1 MRKGIV
7 IAAAAVLL
15 LLLACPQSGPTVSI
29 VAPKN
34 NDTLNKGTV
43 TLKAH
48 ATDKTNVTKVEFYVD
63 AVLTGAVTTAV
74 ADTFSYAW
82 DASGEATGAH
92 TLKATAY
99 NTADKTAS
107 ASINI
112 VFTGSGPTV
121 HTSDITADS
130 TWYPSGNPHIIA
142 ADIGVYNNATL
153 TIMPGCVVK
162 FEPGYELDI
171 ADQSAGALKAIGK
184 ADTTILF
191 TSNAASPAPGDWNQI
206 GMYEY
211 TMPTTQFAYCTFE
224 YGGAANSDQGEI
236 FVRGNTVVKLDNCKL
251 RHSGDYGIVCQNN
264 SSSFASLTN
273 DTITTCAKYPIYIYP
288 NNVKAIGAGNVLSGN
303 ATGYDGIQVAGATG
317 SDGVTSSQTWLN
329 LGVPYILN
337 GDVEVDDAAG
347 PVLTIAAGNTVK
359 LASGHELY
367 CGYTNPGGIIA
378 IGTSSTPITFTS
390 AVASPNRG
398 DWSDI
403 GLYEL
408 TGTTTQ
414 FAYCTFEYGGAA
426 SGEGSEVYVRGN
438 TVVKLDH
445 CNVSKSGNFGILCPN
460 NGSSFASL
468 TNNTITT
475 CANYP
480 IDINPNN
487 VAVIGAGNVL
497 SGNDAGYDGILVE
510 DGTGSGGVTT
520 SQIWLNLGVPYV
532 LNGDVEV
539 DAASG
544 PALTIAAGNTIKVA
558 SGREFYCGYSD
569 PGAIL
574 ADGTSGEIIFT
585 SILPSPAPGSWSDI
599 GFYEYAT
606 NQSMLKHCRI
616 EYAGSSNEYGDVF
629 IRSTS
634 LPVITADSIGYSAN
648 YGIYLNGSPLP
659 DSLSLQN
666 TNTFYNDASGDI
678 YWP

>member
-48 ATDKTNVTKVEFYVD
+48 ATDKTAVTQVEFYVD
-63 AVLTGAVTTAV
+63 AVLTGSVTTAT

-99 NTADKTAS
+99 NTAGKTAS

-112 VFTGSGPTV
+112 VFTGSGPSV

-130 TWYPSGNPHIIA
+130 TWYPSGNPHIIGA
-142 ADIGVYNNATL
+142 SIEVYNNATL
-153 TIMPGCVVK
+153 TIMPGCIVK
-162 FEPGYELDI
+162 FEPGYELDVGYT
-171 ADQSAGALKAIGK
+171 SAGALKAIGK

-191 TSNAASPAPGDWNQI
+191 TSDAASPSKGDWNLV

-224 YGGAANSDQGEI
+224 YGGTAGSDEGEI
-236 FVRGNTVVKLDNCKL
+236 FVRDNTVVKLDNCKV
-251 RHSGDYGIVCQNN
+251 RQSGDYGIVCPNN
-264 SSSFASLTN
+264 GSSFASLTN
-273 DTITTCAKYPIYIYP
+273 DTITSCAKYPIDIYP

-303 ATGYDGIQVAGATG
+303 ATGFDGILVEDGTG
-317 SDGVTSSQTWLN
+317 SGGVVTSQTWPN
-329 LGVPYILN
+329 FGVPYILN
-337 GDVEVDDAAG
+337 GNLEVDDPTG
-347 PVLTIAAGNTVK
+347 PVLTIAPGNTIK
-359 LASGHELY
+359 ITSGHELY
-367 CGYTNPGGIIA
+367 CGYTDPGGIIA
-378 IGTSSTPITFTS
+378 VGTGSSPITFTS

-403 GLYEL
+403 GLYYQ
-408 TGTTTQ
+408 TVTTTQ
-414 FAYCTFEYGGAA
+414 FAHCTFEYGGLA
-426 SGEGSEVYVRGN
+426 SGEGSEVYVRDN
-438 TVVKLDH
+438 AVVKLDN
-445 CNVSKSGNFGILCPN
+445 CKVSQSGDYGILCPN
-460 NGSSFASL
+460 NGSSFASF
-468 TNNTITT
+468 TNNTVTS

-480 IDINPNN
+480 IDIYPNN
-487 VAVIGAGNVL
+487 VKVIGAGNVL

-520 SQIWLNLGVPYV
+520 SQVWLNLGVPYI
-532 LNGDVEV
+532 LNGNVEV

-544 PALTIAAGNTIKVA
+544 PALTIAAGNTIKLA
-558 SGREFYCGYSD
+558 SGVELYCGYTD

-574 ADGTSGEIIFT
+574 ADGTSGQIVFT

-599 GFYEYAT
+599 GFYDNAT

-616 EYAGSSNEYGDVF
+616 EYGGSDNEQGDVY
-629 IRSTS
+629 IHNTS

-648 YGIYLNGSPLP
+648 YGIYLGGSVFP
-659 DSLSLQN
+659 DSVALRTS
-666 TNTFYNDASGDI
+666 NTFYNDASGDI
-678 YWP
+678 YRP